1 MAENSNHITLI
12 LDGMLNLSDLLV
24 YDSGANLNISNDK
37 SHLE

>member
-1 MAENSNHITLI
+1 MAEDSNHITLI

-24 YDSGANLNISNDK
+24 YDSGATLNILNDK